1 MNKDAQLLKDWRD
14 AFNNAEENLENSER
28 TLKKAD
34 LFHGE
39 KGLQREI
46 GVSGEEKIPFLGRGV
61 SCSEVEKHL
70 HKAACKLLGSL
81 FPIPPSLLLHY
92 AF

>member
-1 MNKDAQLLKDWRD
+1 MKDLRD
-14 AFNNAEENLENSER
+14 AFNNAEENPER
-28 TLKKAD
+28 ILKKAD
-34 LFHGE
+34 LFHGA

-70 HKAACKLLGSL
+70 HKAACKLLDSL
-81 FPIPPSLLLHY
+81 FPIPPSLRLHY